1 MIATAQRFSS
11 TIAIPRADDI
21 ACAGV
26 RPKVATPKVTIY
38 LTDGLQP
45 FDREIGYDNGA
56 PLSSARLQ
64 PE

>member
-1 MIATAQRFSS
+1 VIATAQRFSS
-11 TIAIPRADDI
+11 TITIPRADDI

-26 RPKVATPKVTIY
+26 RPKAATPKVTIY

-45 FDREIGYDNGA
+45 FDREIGSDNGA
-56 PLSSARLQ
+56 PLSSARPQ